1 MNHAILERKLVLSWH
16 MKGRIL
22 HTAYAVY
29 IVQKDLPPPSKQL
42 AAPASLLPSFPAARS
57 ARMRRSKFIGNG
69 HYCSWFWF
77 DSKKKPNN
85 RKHFERLFCAP
96 VVHMMKLRWFPLTSD
111 PSTCLSCTTGVAGL
125 DKNPGSWKPMLSLL
139 YWQNGNGKCYWM
151 TGWLRVE
158 TGAHQ
163 PNCQG
168 HLAPMTK
175 FWIAWRHSIR
185 T

>member
-77 DSKKKPNN
+77 DSKKSQIIESTLNVYFVHLLCTWWSCDDFHWRQIPWHAFHVPRGLLGSTKIQDPGN
-85 RKHFERLFCAP
+85 RC
-96 VVHMMKLRWFPLTSD
+96 FPYFI
-111 PSTCLSCTTGVAGL
+111 
-125 DKNPGSWKPMLSLL
+125 DKMAMANAIEWRDDSVWK
-139 YWQNGNGKCYWM
+139 
-151 TGWLRVE
+151 
-158 TGAHQ
+158 
-163 PNCQG
+163 QG
-168 HLAPMTK
+168 HTNLTARA
-175 FWIAWRHSIR
+175 I
-185 T
+185 